1 MPWQT
6 VDEVFKQINKMD
18 EQRSYYKPLN
28 SKDCKEEK
36 ELDKKCNYSN
46 KEIAAK
52 QQRMLQE
59 YILKNRFD
67 RPFTILYLIDK
78 ANWVMDYCDSG
89 KRRKI
94 NQCLESLAK
103 KYTVKRFKKGN
114 STYISITQ

>member
-6 VDEVFKQINKMD
+6 VDETFEQINKMD
-18 EQRSYYKPLN
+18 EQRSYYRPIN
-28 SKDCKEEK
+28 AKDCEDKKEEY
-36 ELDKKCNYSN
+36 KKCNYSN

-59 YILKNRFD
+59 YILKNHFD
-67 RPFTILYLIDK
+67 RPFTILYLIDN

-89 KRRKI
+89 KRSKI

-114 STYISITQ
+114 STYITITQ